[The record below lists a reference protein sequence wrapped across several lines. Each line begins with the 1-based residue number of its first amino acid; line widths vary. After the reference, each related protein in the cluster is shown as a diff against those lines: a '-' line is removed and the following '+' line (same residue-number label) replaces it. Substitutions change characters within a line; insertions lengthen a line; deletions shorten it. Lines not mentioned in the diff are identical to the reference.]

1 MIDVMKRLAEIDS
14 TNPNVVKE
22 GYPPIVLPSDEKYSQ
37 ALARVYGQP
46 ILKNPKFPDLL
57 ARLKRSTP
65 NERDLDIIIKTGTL
79 PNHLEEN
86 AVAECGME
94 PMGLMG
100 GMPSMEQNKPQT
112 PASINMTAGSGDE
125 LANMLATIMQL
136 AGVKQVGADD
146 LGVEPQ
152 PAVVTA
158 EPAMGVGPAVGDRDD
173 MRSVLDKLNPMDGD
187 DEKGDSELG
196 AFQQDSG
203 EEGDDEEGDDEE
215 ETDEGEYNN
224 SPASAEPKKP
234 FNSNEFANQENQP
247 GQGNRMD
254 GNMPKA
260 TMEQTL
266 MAAYKQFVGE

>member
-1 MIDVMKRLAEIDS
+1 
-14 TNPNVVKE
+14 
-22 GYPPIVLPSDEKYSQ
+22 
-37 ALARVYGQP
+37 
-46 ILKNPKFPDLL
+46 
-57 ARLKRSTP
+57 
-65 NERDLDIIIKTGTL
+65 
-79 PNHLEEN
+79 
-86 AVAECGME
+86 
-94 PMGLMG
+94 MGLMG

-215 ETDEGEYNN
+215 TDEGEYNN

>member
-1 MIDVMKRLAEIDS
+1 MIDVMKRLAELDS

-22 GYPPIVLPSDEKYSQ
+22 
-37 ALARVYGQP
+37 
-46 ILKNPKFPDLL
+46 
-57 ARLKRSTP
+57 
-65 NERDLDIIIKTGTL
+65 
-79 PNHLEEN
+79 N
-86 AVAECGME
+86 AVAECG
-94 PMGLMG
+94 PMGIMG
-100 GMPSMEQNKPQT
+100 GMAEDKPDT

-146 LGVEPQ
+146 LGVEHE
-152 PAVVTA
+152 PAVITA
-158 EPAMGVGPAVGDRDD
+158 EPAMGVSPAVGDRDD

-187 DEKGDSELG
+187 EEGE
-196 AFQQDSG
+196 QDS
-203 EEGDDEEGDDEE
+203 EEGDDESDDE
-215 ETDEGEYNN
+215 ETDEGEYDN

-247 GQGNRMD
+247 GQGDRMD

>member
-14 TNPNVVKE
+14 TNPNVVK
-22 GYPPIVLPSDEKYSQ
+22 
-37 ALARVYGQP
+37 
-46 ILKNPKFPDLL
+46 
-57 ARLKRSTP
+57 
-65 NERDLDIIIKTGTL
+65 
-79 PNHLEEN
+79 EN

-187 DEKGDSELG
+187 DEEGDSELG

-203 EEGDDEEGDDEE
+203 EEGDDE

>member
-1 MIDVMKRLAEIDS
+1 MIDVMKRLAELDS

-22 GYPPIVLPSDEKYSQ
+22 
-37 ALARVYGQP
+37 
-46 ILKNPKFPDLL
+46 
-57 ARLKRSTP
+57 
-65 NERDLDIIIKTGTL
+65 
-79 PNHLEEN
+79 N
-86 AVAECGME
+86 AVAECG
-94 PMGLMG
+94 PMGIMG
-100 GMPSMEQNKPQT
+100 GMAEDKPDT

-146 LGVEPQ
+146 LGVEHE
-152 PAVVTA
+152 PAVITA
-158 EPAMGVGPAVGDRDD
+158 EPAMGVSPAVGDRDD

-187 DEKGDSELG
+187 DESDEEGDNELG
-196 AFQQDSG
+196 AFQQDNG
-203 EEGDDEEGDDEE
+203 DEESDDKE
-215 ETDEGEYNN
+215 ETDEGEYDN

-247 GQGNRMD
+247 GQGDRMD